1 MNEAYLFLTGPALWI
16 SFVIFI
22 GGLVVR
28 TAFYIG
34 LSRERD
40 KVFYNHFDWGWSLR
54 SIFAWLVPLG
64 SVSWRQQPVFA
75 LVVWVFH
82 LGLLGVPLFLEAHN
96 ILFEEAWDW
105 SLPTLPAAVADWGTL
120 VVIACGVFLILRRL
134 VRPEVR
140 LFTSAWDYFLLLL
153 VMSPF
158 VTGYLAYHQY
168 GDYELMLVL
177 HILLSEVLLV
187 IIPFSKLGHMI
198 LFFFT
203 RAFIASE
210 MGARREVDGR
220 LGARTW

>member
-1 MNEAYLFLTGPALWI
+1 MNQAYLFLTGPALWI
-16 SFVIFI
+16 SLIVFI

-28 TAFYIG
+28 TAFYVG

-40 KVFYNHFDWGWSLR
+40 KVFYDHFDWGWSLK
-54 SIFAWLVPLG
+54 SIFAWLVPWG
-64 SVSWRQQPVFA
+64 SVSWRRQPLFAAVF
-75 LVVWVFH
+75 WVFH
-82 LGLLGVPLFLEAHN
+82 LCLLVVPIFLQAHN
-96 ILFEEAWDW
+96 VLFAEAWGW
-105 SLPTLPAAVADWGTL
+105 SLPTLPPVAADWGTVL
-120 VVIACGVFLILRRL
+120 VVVCGVLLFLRRVL
-134 VRPEVR
+134 RPEVR
-140 LFTSAWDYFLLLL
+140 ILTSAWDYFLLLL

-203 RAFIASE
+203 RAFIGSD
-210 MGARREVDGR
+210 MGARREEDGR